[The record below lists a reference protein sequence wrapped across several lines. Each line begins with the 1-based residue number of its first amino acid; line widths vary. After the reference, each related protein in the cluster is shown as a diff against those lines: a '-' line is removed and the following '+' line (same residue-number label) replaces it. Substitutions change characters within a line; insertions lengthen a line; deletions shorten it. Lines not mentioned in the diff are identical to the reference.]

1 MKRILKSTLL
11 IALLF
16 VSANL
21 QAQEKRTITI
31 QEAIDLALENN
42 YQLKIAENNL
52 HLAEYDI
59 VNEKADF
66 LPSLNASS
74 SFGRGFGRNF
84 NQTTGEVTNTANSS
98 FSFGASSS
106 IPIFT
111 GFENINSLR
120 LKEQSKISSEQNY
133 QWIKE
138 TIIFNTAE
146 WFLRV
151 LLDQQLLEVARE
163 NLESST
169 QQLEQVRAQ
178 VEVGS
183 RPTVDLYNQEA
194 TVANNEFNLTQ
205 QESQLS
211 VNTMQLVR
219 MLQVDPLVE
228 YEFVTPEINDL
239 SMGENQYVL
248 SSLIDNA
255 LLNRSDLKAVEAN
268 IRATE
273 LNEKIARSS
282 VLPSLSLNGSWRSG
296 WDERLQDAGI
306 GFDDQFYDQNISKSV
321 SLSLNIPIFSNL
333 DRSYSIQSAQV
344 NLKNAKLNLE
354 NSRLQAI
361 QEVTQ
366 ALNDYKSL
374 NKQFESSQKALQ
386 ASERAFETEQERY
399 NVGSSTLIELS
410 QAQSE
415 YVQAQSNYIQ
425 AQFNLIFQE
434 KVLDYYL
441 GRLNEDEVEF

>member
-1 MKRILKSTLL
+1 MKRIISS
-11 IALLF
+11 ALLF
-16 VSANL
+16 ALLFTANL
-21 QAQEKRTITI
+21 YAQQQRTITL

-42 YQLKIAENNL
+42 YQLKQAKNNL
-52 HLAEYDI
+52 DLAEYNI
-59 VNEKADF
+59 TNEKADF
-66 LPSLNASS
+66 LPSLNANS
-74 SFGRGFGRNF
+74 SFRRGYGRDF

-106 IPIFT
+106 LPIFT

-120 LKEQSKISSEQNY
+120 VSEQQKLSSEENY
-133 QWIKE
+133 QWTKE
-138 TIIFNTAE
+138 TIIFNTASR
-146 WFLRV
+146 FLRV
-151 LLDQQLLEVARE
+151 LLDKELLEVARE
-163 NLESST
+163 NLENSQ

-194 TVANNEFNLTQ
+194 TVANNEYSVTQ

-211 VNTMQLVR
+211 VNTMILVR
-219 MLQVDPLVE
+219 MLQVDPLVD
-228 YEFVTPEINDL
+228 YEFVTPDIDDL
-239 SMGENQYVL
+239 TAGESQYVL

-268 IRATE
+268 IRVSE
-273 LNEKIARSS
+273 LNEKIAKASIM
-282 VLPSLSLNGSWRSG
+282 PSLSLSGSWGTS
-296 WDERLQDAGI
+296 WDERLKNAGI
-306 GFDDQFYDQNISKSV
+306 SFEDQFFDQNRSKSV
-321 SLSLNIPIFSNL
+321 SLSLNIPIFGNL
-333 DRSYSIQSAQV
+333 NRSYSIQSAQV
-344 NLKNAKLNLE
+344 SLKNAKLNLE

-366 ALNDYKSL
+366 AHNDYKSL

-386 ASERAFETEQERY
+386 ASERAFETQQERY

-410 QAQSE
+410 QAQAD

-441 GRLNEDEVEF
+441 GRLNEEDIEF